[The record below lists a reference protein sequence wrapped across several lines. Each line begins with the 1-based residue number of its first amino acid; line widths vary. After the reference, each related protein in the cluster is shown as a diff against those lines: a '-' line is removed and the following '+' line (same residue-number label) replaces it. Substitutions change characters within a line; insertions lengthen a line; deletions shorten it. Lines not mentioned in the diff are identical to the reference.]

1 MIVGF
6 DFMSPWFMACIMFL
20 ISSVFLFINGDN
32 WGYDISPLTIIVIIS
47 GLIVFGFAEVLMRKL
62 FSKNKNKS
70 DYSVSGERFL
80 RIQISTKLVL
90 IISAFMSC
98 VTFFYYKQV
107 LNMAIVAGY
116 SSTNSLP
123 MLRYARIAT
132 LSNSNIEIDTNPL
145 IGLGI
150 IISYAIAHV
159 FIYAFLYNRM
169 LSEFKK
175 RDLFYLLPISM
186 YIIQIILSAGRTQ
199 FLYLA
204 LSIFVIYFIFQKE
217 RYYKIDKKRK
227 SKTKLYFFILIVPVL
242 FYLLGNFTGK
252 SDKYSFFET
261 VSIYLGSSLVGLDYF
276 INNMTSFY
284 NDHRAIGGN
293 TFIGIYELLNKLNI
307 TNFDL
312 KKEAPFFNFFNYES
326 NIYTSYMRL
335 ILDFSYIGFYSF
347 QFFFGLLI
355 SYFYLKIST
364 FRYFGVTL
372 IIYSLLIQVVFE
384 IAIEERFFMNFI
396 SLGYFLRIV
405 FLIIIFKL
413 LIKNDKTNKIRVEK
427 TA

>member
-1 MIVGF
+1 M
-6 DFMSPWFMACIMFL
+6 
-20 ISSVFLFINGDN
+20 
-32 WGYDISPLTIIVIIS
+32 
-47 GLIVFGFAEVLMRKL
+47 
-62 FSKNKNKS
+62 
-70 DYSVSGERFL
+70 
-80 RIQISTKLVL
+80 
-90 IISAFMSC
+90 
-98 VTFFYYKQV
+98 
-107 LNMAIVAGY
+107 
-116 SSTNSLP
+116 
-123 MLRYARIAT
+123 
-132 LSNSNIEIDTNPL
+132 
-145 IGLGI
+145 
-150 IISYAIAHV
+150 
-159 FIYAFLYNRM
+159 
-169 LSEFKK
+169 
-175 RDLFYLLPISM
+175 
-186 YIIQIILSAGRTQ
+186 
-199 FLYLA
+199 
-204 LSIFVIYFIFQKE
+204 
-217 RYYKIDKKRK
+217 
-227 SKTKLYFFILIVPVL
+227 IVPVL